1 MNFLVKLS
9 FRSPKTFPIN
19 RVASTKLFFRQS
31 PNLYPLCSLHT
42 SLPFFD
48 DSNSKPSSSS
58 SKFNY
63 EKPPVSDT
71 IVPTPMAS
79 AFKNMFDGSAIHS
92 IQMLS
97 RLTNDGFITSNEI
110 EVKGPVILLNGDL
123 IMWDVPQGDHGKGSV
138 FNNWTTDFLKVFEVI
153 KPRPELLIFG
163 TGKSVVPIPSHIR
176 QYLNGLGI
184 QIEIVDTRNALAT
197 FNVLAEEGRN
207 VATALLPL
215 IPTSARTG
223 KSLIT

>member
-19 RVASTKLFFRQS
+19 RIASTKLFFRPS
-31 PNLYPLCSLHT
+31 PNLYPFYSLHT

-48 DSNSKPSSSS
+48 DSNSKSSSP
-58 SKFNY
+58 SKFNH

-79 AFKNMFDGSAIHS
+79 AFRNMFDDSAIHS

-123 IMWDVPQGDHGKGSV
+123 IMWDVPQDGHGKGGV

-153 KPRPELLIFG
+153 TPRPGELLYYCIF
-163 TGKSVVPIPSHIR
+163 
-176 QYLNGLGI
+176 L
-184 QIEIVDTRNALAT
+184 
-197 FNVLAEEGRN
+197 F
-207 VATALLPL
+207 L
-215 IPTSARTG
+215 IIIIIMTD
-223 KSLIT
+223 I